1 MSTSVLLNGTTGSL
15 PSWRSSIASG
25 GTGVPARSPKLLAL
39 LLEQVPQEEHD
50 PKPNRDP
57 AGGDGVA
64 QLGQPEGLP
73 AQRVL
78 GEVEPERGDHGEKD
92 ERGEGDG
99 HRRHHRSGPG
109 PFPSSKE
116 LVSPLHQGGE
126 APFESLRDR
135 QLHSVESSMRPG
147 GVILA
152 ALRERLHAGTGA
164 PLVKP
169 FTRIPDT
176 IRRTAGVRNS
186 GGAAPARGPPW
197 CHPVRGAAR
206 TLGGRPAGAERR
218 SVPWSRTSPP
228 VSRSGGR
235 PGSPS
240 RRAWSP
246 SPRPA
251 SSRSSPDTWPSS
263 RAGSGRTAAP
273 SSRSCCS
280 SWGSRPCSPCS
291 ACPPRPSAS

>member
-15 PSWRSSIASG
+15 PSRWSSIASG
-25 GTGVPARSPKLLAL
+25 GTGVPAGAPKLLAL
-39 LLEQVPQEEHD
+39 LLEQVRHQEHD
-50 PKPNRDP
+50 PKPHRDP
-57 AGGDGVA
+57 ARGHGVS
-64 QLGQPEGLP
+64 QLDQPERLP
-73 AQRVL
+73 PKGVGGVVQ
-78 GEVEPERGDHGEKD
+78 PERRDDGQQD
-92 ERGEGDG
+92 EPRERDG
-99 HRRHHRSGPG
+99 HAPHHRSGPG
-109 PFPSSKE
+109 PFPSAEE

-186 GGAAPARGPPW
+186 GGAAPARGPPR

-228 VSRSGGR
+228 VSRSG
-235 PGSPS
+235 
-240 RRAWSP
+240 
-246 SPRPA
+246 
-251 SSRSSPDTWPSS
+251 
-263 RAGSGRTAAP
+263 
-273 SSRSCCS
+273 
-280 SWGSRPCSPCS
+280 
-291 ACPPRPSAS
+291 